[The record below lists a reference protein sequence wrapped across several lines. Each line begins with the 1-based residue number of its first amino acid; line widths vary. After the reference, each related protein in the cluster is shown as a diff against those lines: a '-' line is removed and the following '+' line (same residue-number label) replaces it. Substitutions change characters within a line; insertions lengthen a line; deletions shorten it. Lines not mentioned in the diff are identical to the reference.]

1 MAPNQGPQ
9 DLRGFTKKQQH
20 ALQVAHRSS
29 PASARKLRASFTAQR
44 SGTNGGGA
52 SRRANPRPQRQRA
65 RNQASVPAHAVH
77 SQASRAMRQAWRVNP
92 ATSNM
97 LAPQGQGYY
106 DAFNTFAGTAMTHL
120 SIGPATPIV
129 AKTTCLFPTGAT
141 IRTDWT
147 HDAQMLIIGPCSSN
161 VQGKLFRCSSSVSD
175 MKCASFSFASSQLS
189 GDDGLTET
197 IPTRCSVRIR
207 NFTNALNLGGT
218 VRILRA
224 TTGMHLDP
232 DYTSNAEL
240 KDLMQGIRDHRRTCT
255 YTGKEFISAQQK
267 NCIVAD
273 QSRSLLFTDNSVSSI
288 AGQMPWFTSYYLNKA
303 LPQDFDGNAQTFDYE
318 KLVDAFT
325 VYLANP
331 TFSPIVML
339 FEPFGAD
346 ATQANTYEVI
356 VQSQFLAHYR
366 QGTMLAN
373 LAIQPSSNHS
383 ALERHRNAEE
393 KKGSMLSAVGQYLYD
408 HRTEIA
414 SGLST
419 LGRSYAA
426 GFMI

>member
-1 MAPNQGPQ
+1 MAPYQGPQ
-9 DLRGFTKKQQH
+9 DLRGLTSKQSH
-20 ALQVAHRSS
+20 AIQVAFRSS
-29 PASARKLRASFTAQR
+29 PAAARKLRASFTAQR
-44 SGTNGGGA
+44 SGANGGRA
-52 SRRANPRPQRQRA
+52 SRRPNPRPQRQRA
-65 RNQASVPAHAVH
+65 RNQAPVSAHAVH
-77 SQASRAMRQAWRVNP
+77 SKASRAMKQAWLTNP

-129 AKTTCLFPTGAT
+129 AKTTCLFPNSQT
-141 IRTDWT
+141 IRTDWA
-147 HDAQMLIIGPCSSN
+147 HGAQMLVIGPCSSN

-189 GDDGLTET
+189 SDDGLSET

-207 NFTNALNLGGT
+207 NFTNALNIGGT
-218 VRILRA
+218 VRVLRA

-240 KDLMQGIRDHRRTCT
+240 LSLMEGIRDHRRTCT
-255 YTGKEFISAQQK
+255 YTGKEFVSAQQK

-273 QSRSLLFTDNSVSSI
+273 QSRSLLFTDNSI
-288 AGQMPWFTSYYLNKA
+288 ASGSAQLPWFTSYYLNKT
-303 LPQDFDGNAQTFDYE
+303 LPQDFDGSPQTFDYE

-331 TFSPIVML
+331 TFSPIVMI

-393 KKGSMLSAVGQYLYD
+393 KKGSMLSTVGQYLYD

-414 SGLST
+414 SGLYSF
-419 LGRSYAA
+419 GRSV
-426 GFMI
+426 MV